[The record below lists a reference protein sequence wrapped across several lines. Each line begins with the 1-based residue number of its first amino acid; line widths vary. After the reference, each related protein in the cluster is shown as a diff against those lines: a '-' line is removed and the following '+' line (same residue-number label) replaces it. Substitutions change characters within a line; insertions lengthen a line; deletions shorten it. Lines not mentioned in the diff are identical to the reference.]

1 MNREIKE
8 ALDTFASLLPDYLPT
23 GPGNPNDLSRWHNV
37 CYLSAI
43 HDHNLTE
50 EEIQD
55 ALKKHHS
62 QFADECI
69 AETAHNCHEE
79 YESLSALLEYLKK
92 NNLLVTNKN
101 HLS

>member
-43 HDHNLTE
+43 
-50 EEIQD
+50 QD

-79 YESLSALLEYLKK
+79 YESLSALLGYLKK